1 MASKNQLE
9 YKKKLEEFSDFRER
23 VHEIVFEADTPEGK
37 FFDITLL
44 VSIVLSVII
53 VMLETVPSLNI
64 KYVNLFYILEW
75 IFTIVF
81 TIEYIFRLYCVHR
94 PLRYATSFYGIIDL
108 LSILPTYL
116 SIIFAGTQSLLV
128 IRALRLLRVFRI
140 FKLGSF
146 LSQSRVITD
155 ALKRSR
161 AKIFVFLFAILL
173 MVCVFG
179 AVIYLV
185 EGGSNPDFDSIPRSV
200 YWAIVTLTTVGYGDI
215 SPETPLGQF
224 LAAIIMILGY
234 AVIAVPTGIVSGEIV
249 TANFTEEDEKNIS
262 TQSCSYCMK
271 EGHAADA
278 LHCKYCG
285 EKLHPL
291 LHKEKDEESSD

>member
-1 MASKNQLE
+1 MTTDKQKE

-23 VHEIVFEADTPEGK
+23 IHEIVFEADTPEGK
-37 FFDITLL
+37 LFDIILL

-53 VMLETVPSLNI
+53 VMLETVPSLNHSFG
-64 KYVNLFYILEW
+64 NLFYILEW
-75 IFTIVF
+75 VFTIIF
-81 TIEYIFRLYCVHR
+81 TIEYITRLYCVHR
-94 PLRYATSFYGIIDL
+94 PMRYATSFYGVIDL

-140 FKLGSF
+140 FKLGGF
-146 LSQSRVITD
+146 LSQSRVITE
-155 ALKRSR
+155 ALNKSR
-161 AKIFVFLFAILL
+161 EKIFVFLFAILL

-179 AVIYLV
+179 SVIYLV
-185 EGGSNPDFDSIPRSV
+185 EGGSNSGFDSIPRSV

-215 SPETPLGQF
+215 SPQTPFGQF

-249 TANFTEEDEKNIS
+249 SAATKQEDLDQIS
-262 TQSCSYCMK
+262 TQTCSHCMK
-271 EGHAADA
+271 EGHASDA
-278 LHCKYCG
+278 LYCKYCSNP
-285 EKLHPL
+285 LHPAL
-291 LHKEKDEESSD
+291 KNGNKD